1 MHYLVTSII
10 SGIGWGIIPIL
21 DRYSSRYLDG
31 FTLASTRGIVFGIS
45 AIMTFLTLLYLK
57 KNRLKEGVSKGGK
70 LLVFLLIIS
79 PIIGFFMGQML
90 YYVALSSARSSIIQ
104 ITLISFCLPVIIVA
118 ILSNIVYK
126 DEINT
131 KMVLG
136 ILLTLIGISITVI
149 YNPNY
154 ENTIVYDK

>member
-31 FTLASTRGIVFGIS
+31 LTLASTRGIVFGIS

-57 KNRLKEGVSKGGK
+57 KNKLKEGVSKGGK